1 MAGGSD
7 PYDSRPAATAPK
19 RCWPHGDRPGR
30 SGSSCTSVRE
40 KYADEWIGLRVGAYR
55 LVSRV
60 GEGGMGAVFRAVRD
74 DDQFQ
79 QTVAIKLLRFGG
91 QNRDGQQR
99 FRVERQIL
107 ASLEHP
113 NISRLLDGGEWVPP
127 GATESQPFIVM
138 EYVEGVPITTY
149 CFTHNL
155 PIATRLELFRRVC
168 DALSYAHQQ
177 LIIHRDVKPGNIL
190 VTPDGTPK
198 LLDFG
203 IAKLLDAPADAAQ
216 TLTGVRLMTPDY
228 ASPEQVR
235 GGAISTVTD
244 VYALGAVLYEL
255 LTGNRAHQITTTDP
269 SEIFREVCE
278 RDVRAPSTWG
288 DRQLRGDLDIIVL
301 KALQKEPVRRYQS
314 VEQLSEDARR
324 YLAGL
329 PIRGAA
335 RYVHLYRDQVCAAA
349 VAAPRGRGDAR
360 AHARRRRRG
369 ITLPGTNRGHAL
381 RAGAQA
387 REPLLIRFLRSDS
400 QPARVDRRSRD
411 GRRYG
416 ARIPR

>member
-1 MAGGSD
+1 M
-7 PYDSRPAATAPK
+7 
-19 RCWPHGDRPGR
+19 
-30 SGSSCTSVRE
+30 
-40 KYADEWIGLRVGAYR
+40 
-55 LVSRV
+55 
-60 GEGGMGAVFRAVRD
+60 
-74 DDQFQ
+74 
-79 QTVAIKLLRFGG
+79 
-91 QNRDGQQR
+91 
-99 FRVERQIL
+99 
-107 ASLEHP
+107 
-113 NISRLLDGGEWVPP
+113 LDGGEWVPP

-301 KALQKEPVRRYQS
+301 KALQKEPVRRYRS
-314 VEQLSEDARR
+314 VEQLSEDVRR

-329 PIRGAA
+329 PILA
-335 RYVHLYRDQVCAAA
+335 RPDTFIYTATKFVRRRWLPLAAA
-349 VAAPRGRGDAR
+349 VTLALTLAGGVAVSLYQARIAATRFSRFANSRTASYSISTIRFATCPGRPPLARWSSPRRSNTSTACRRTRKTIPVCSGNWPRRTSASARCRAIQGDR
-360 AHARRRRRG
+360 ALGRRRP
-369 ITLPGTNRGHAL
+369 LTNRL
-381 RAGAQA
+381 KRPRRCSSNWWIGA
-387 REPLLIRFLRSDS
+387 STTS
-400 QPARVDRRSRD
+400 T
-411 GRRYG
+411 G
-416 ARIPR
+416 ANRCHWCTQK